1 MTDKFPPNRPKKKAG
16 QIQAAIERFAQKT
29 DAFRA
34 AQLEANRGNDEQ
46 FLKLVEIQLAAQGR
60 SAQDTENLFKAIQ
73 AVPDRTAARIAPDL
87 EQVAINTKAIHDS
100 LTDLP
105 ETLKGSSDKIASAID
120 GIASIVTVWRD
131 GDRETY
137 KQDLLDRGEKI
148 KSLEAQVAELEA
160 RQP

>member
-1 MTDKFPPNRPKKKAG
+1 
-16 QIQAAIERFAQKT
+16 
-29 DAFRA
+29 
-34 AQLEANRGNDEQ
+34 
-46 FLKLVEIQLAAQGR
+46 LKLVEIQLAAQGR

-73 AVPDRTAARIAPDL
+73 AVPDRAVARIAPDL

-105 ETLKGSSDKIASAID
+105 EALKGSSDKIAGAID